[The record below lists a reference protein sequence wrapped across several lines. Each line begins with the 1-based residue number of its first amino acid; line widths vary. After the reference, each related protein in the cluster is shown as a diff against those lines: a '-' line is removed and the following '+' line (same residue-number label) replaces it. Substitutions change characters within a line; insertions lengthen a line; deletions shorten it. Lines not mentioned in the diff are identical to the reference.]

1 VNDVAVT
8 DQTEADIVAGIM
20 GGIMG
25 FFIGPWGL
33 GQAES
38 FLAGILMTGLL
49 SALSGR
55 LSGKTFEPDTSAI
68 MGVIITGTVML
79 ATVV

>member
-1 VNDVAVT
+1 MAIT

-33 GQAES
+33 GRAES
-38 FLAGILMTGLL
+38 FLAGMAMTALL

-55 LSGKTFEPDTSAI
+55 LSGETFEPDTSAI